1 MRTPNQSYRAY
12 YQTNVQTSD
21 QLTLIIML
29 YDGMVRFLRKAESRA
44 EANDIEGTHNYLMRS
59 KDIVN
64 ELLSTLRVE
73 NTGEIGK
80 NLREL
85 YLYMFRRIVEAN
97 LRKDPEVIRELIKV
111 AETLRQGWNQLR
123 QLNTAQKQRAAVQ
136 AAAERGTFRAQ
147 G

>member
-123 QLNTAQKQRAAVQ
+123 QQNTAQKQRAAVQ

>member
-123 QLNTAQKQRAAVQ
+123 QQNAAQKQKAAVQ

>member
-21 QLTLIIML
+21 QLTLSIML
-29 YDGMVRFLRKAESRA
+29 YDGMIRFLKKAESRA
-44 EANDIEGTHNYLMRS
+44 QANDIEGTHNYLMRS

-73 NTGEIGK
+73 NTGDVGK

-97 LRKDPEVIRELIKV
+97 LRKDPEIIGELIKITD
-111 AETLRQGWNQLR
+111 TLRQGWTQLR
-123 QLNTAQKQRAAVQ
+123 QQSVEQKQRAAAQ
-136 AAAERGTFRAQ
+136 AAARGTFRAQ